1 MKQYTDITNNKH
13 NTRLKALLLC
23 LLALFWPYAV
33 NAAGPQWQFR
43 GFGTIAATTTSEDIA
58 EFRVEMTQFEG
69 LSDDIDFGLRS
80 KLGLQL
86 NANFNS
92 QFSAVGQVLAKK
104 RGDSDMDPEIE
115 WLYASYQPNRYA
127 DFRIGRL
134 VLPFFMLSDSRGV
147 GYVQPFVEPPQTVYI
162 DASVSRFD
170 GIQML
175 NRFELGEGTL
185 TIQTS
190 LGNSSEEIV
199 LGNPLIPALDVDIKD
214 IVSINFVYDWDNWSL
229 RLGKITSDLDFPDI
243 TLNVPTPNP
252 FPPPAVITVP
262 VPLSSQLP
270 DIDDD
275 YTGLGIQYDDGQL
288 VFMAEHTS
296 RDTDFVKSD
305 GYYALIGWR
314 FGKWLPSITM
324 AERDTEDS
332 PVNETT
338 AFTLRHNLSSSMA
351 LKFQW
356 ESVTP
361 DSTVWLN
368 ASPAFAA
375 GEDQDVYTISFDF
388 VF

>member
-1 MKQYTDITNNKH
+1 M
-13 NTRLKALLLC
+13 
-23 LLALFWPYAV
+23 
-33 NAAGPQWQFR
+33 
-43 GFGTIAATTTSEDIA
+43 
-58 EFRVEMTQFEG
+58 
-69 LSDDIDFGLRS
+69 
-80 KLGLQL
+80 
-86 NANFNS
+86 
-92 QFSAVGQVLAKK
+92 
-104 RGDSDMDPEIE
+104 
-115 WLYASYQPNRYA
+115 
-127 DFRIGRL
+127 
-134 VLPFFMLSDSRGV
+134 
-147 GYVQPFVEPPQTVYI
+147 
-162 DASVSRFD
+162 
-170 GIQML
+170 
-175 NRFELGEGTL
+175 
-185 TIQTS
+185 
-190 LGNSSEEIV
+190 